1 MSVNQLAKA
10 LAVDAARLN
19 DIVRGR
25 RGITADTALRLA
37 AYLGTS
43 AEFWVG
49 LQVDHELRV
58 ARQAKLK
65 RIEQEVTPKGKA
77 A

>member
-1 MSVNQLAKA
+1 MF
-10 LAVDAARLN
+10 
-19 DIVRGR
+19 IVIRYT
-25 RGITADTALRLA
+25 IS
-37 AYLGTS
+37 YLGTS
-43 AEFWVG
+43 AEFSVG
-49 LQVDHELRV
+49 FQADYELRL